1 MLLPAFL
8 SKMVTGWEKEWRVGL
23 CWGGGEWCKMKLHCI
38 NERERERKSLR
49 LSFVLSAFTLIYRH
63 YPLNIRTLHCSSLSA
78 TTMVKQILQ
87 HVFTKHLLTSDQLV
101 SIEGMTFFKTF
112 YFNQFFVIK
121 IWRHWPAKVFL
132 NWTSHSN
139 TALRKFNKD
148 TRKIHIFMSI
158 DFLVPRN
165 KCSSFNN
172 TEKLKIYN
180 QKHLL
185 LSI

>member
-1 MLLPAFL
+1 MLLPTFL
-8 SKMVTGWEKEWRVGL
+8 SKMVTELEKVWRVGL
-23 CWGGGEWCKMKLHCI
+23 CWEGGESGAEWSCTVSM
-38 NERERERKSLR
+38 RERERKSLR

-148 TRKIHIFMSI
+148 TRKIQIFMSI
-158 DFLVPRN
+158 GFLVPRN

-172 TEKLKIYN
+172 TEKF
-180 QKHLL
+180 
-185 LSI
+185 